1 MGTIKVE
8 HCAFIL
14 FVSQF
19 SVASATFCAP
29 SRLADV
35 VADIVAA
42 TAAAAA
48 VASLQ
53 MHPETQ
59 VPGQNNLVA
68 YALAPAGG
76 AQCSKMTWHIVRR
89 HVNLQS
95 DECTNVCMHSSIVQ
109 RWHRGR
115 LWALLSAEQNWREFG
130 LSARSSASIAACM
143 AATGL
148 PAFTASGFIGTLPK
162 VPHAS
167 TDGANFRCVP
177 IGLWAQLQVPYH
189 IEADSLLIH

>member
-1 MGTIKVE
+1 MGTNKVE

-19 SVASATFCAP
+19 AVASATFCAP
-29 SRLADV
+29 LRVADV

-59 VPGQNNLVA
+59 VLGQNNLVA

-76 AQCSKMTWHIVRR
+76 AQCSKMTWHIVWR
-89 HVNLQS
+89 HDTSQS
-95 DECTNVCMHSSIVQ
+95 DEHSSIGQ
-109 RWHRGR
+109 RWHRRR
-115 LWALLSAEQNWREFG
+115 LWALLLAEQNWREFG

-148 PAFTASGFIGTLPK
+148 PASTASGFVGI
-162 VPHAS
+162 
-167 TDGANFRCVP
+167 
-177 IGLWAQLQVPYH
+177 Q
-189 IEADSLLIH
+189 LLI